1 MKKIISAGFLGIA
14 ALCFC
19 QSNLLCQ
26 EPISLTGQV
35 NLETPCLGGYLITV
49 TLYLFRG
56 RTPVEDA
63 AVRLDETFV
72 VSYVGSGGY
81 FLSTAYSNPNPDKPF
96 SITIEAPGLA
106 QPIIITGDFAASLT
120 LKTPKRDAVVD
131 VSKGIPFIA
140 CWTLAKSAGSVRAVI
155 QKLDEAGGAVSVYD
169 QIVPGSC
176 LSLPSRGLLPP
187 QKMFRLNIYKDL
199 DSCSLGGDYFPG
211 SEVTL
216 SVSASCLFRTL

>member
-1 MKKIISAGFLGIA
+1 M
-14 ALCFC
+14 
-19 QSNLLCQ
+19 
-26 EPISLTGQV
+26 TGQV

-81 FLSTAYSNPNPDKPF
+81 FLSTAYSNPKPDKPF

-106 QPIIITGDFAASLT
+106 QPIIIIGDFAASLT
-120 LKTPKRDAVVD
+120 LKTPKREAVVD

-140 CWTLAKSAGSVRAVI
+140 CWSLAQSTGSVRAVI
-155 QKLDEAGGAVSVYD
+155 EKLDEAGGVVSVYD

-176 LSLPSRGLLPP
+176 LSLPSPGPFSPKNVSR
-187 QKMFRLNIYKDL
+187 QRL
-199 DSCSLGGDYFPG
+199 
-211 SEVTL
+211 
-216 SVSASCLFRTL
+216 